1 MFKTIKRLKEIKE
14 EQLLLEKIRTGFTE
28 EIYTQLKQINK
39 KLKC

>member
-28 EIYTQLKQINK
+28 LIYNQLKQINK